1 MSANT
6 ESNQLDA
13 LLSAQLGVVSRSQL
27 LALGVTE
34 RILQY
39 RIRPGGPWQKMLPGI
54 YLTQT
59 GPHSLLQRE
68 EAALLYAGDQSV
80 ITGPAAMF
88 HYGLRAPSL
97 DMIHVLVPADRRRRS
112 VLFVQ
117 VQRTFR
123 MPLQVSTRGP
133 LQFTPVPRAV
143 MDTARGMSDR
153 STARAVIADAVQLG
167 RCSLRQLAT
176 ELDDGP
182 VRHSALARSVLAEVG
197 QGIRSTAEGDLLDL
211 LKASG
216 LPIPLLNPDL
226 YLGDQ
231 FIARPD
237 AWWPDAGVAVEV
249 DSREWHIS
257 PKEWEDTM
265 ARHDLMF
272 SLGIYPLHFS
282 PRQLRQESAAVI
294 KRIRDTYQ
302 RGLERSRLPIRTV
315 SRASGL

>member
-6 ESNQLDA
+6 PCDRLDT
-13 LLSAQLGVVSRSQL
+13 LITQQFGVVSRTQL
-27 LALGVTE
+27 LAHGMTE
-34 RILQY
+34 RTLQY

-68 EAALLYAGDQSV
+68 EAALLYAGNQSV

-88 HYGLRAPSL
+88 HYSLRAPSL
-97 DMIHVLVPADRRRRS
+97 DLIHVLVPADRRRRS
-112 VLFVQ
+112 VSFVQ

-133 LQFTPVPRAV
+133 LQFALVPRAV
-143 MDTARGMSDR
+143 MDTARATNDR
-153 STARAVIADAVQLG
+153 STVRAVIADAIQLG
-167 RCSLRQLAT
+167 RCSLRQLAA

-211 LKASG
+211 LKESG
-216 LPIPLLNPDL
+216 LPMPLLNPDL
-226 YLGDQ
+226 YMGDE

-257 PKEWEDTM
+257 PAAWEKTM
-265 ARHDLMF
+265 ARHSLMF

-302 RGLERSRLPIRTV
+302 RGLERGPLPIRTV
-315 SRASGL
+315 SRGSGL